1 MSKLSPYFLFLDFD
15 GTLAALAPT
24 PSQAHMAPGLRP
36 LLRKM
41 AGGKNLRLAV
51 ISGRKLSVLRKKV
64 GLSGIAYAGNHGL
77 EIIGPGGLRFTEPSA
92 KGTKP
97 LLNRLYPPLRKALR
111 PLSGVWVENKLLT
124 LTVHFRRGKPRMK
137 DKVLRIVKELLQRQ
151 SLVGC
156 LRLTHGKKVLE
167 IRPKTDWDK
176 GKAVEYLLRLAKKE
190 TALRHTSIYI
200 GDDITDYSAFRA
212 VRKRG
217 GLAVCVGRE
226 QSGVPADLFL
236 PSPQRLL
243 SWLEEWYDR
252 YMNVHVHNG
261 EARRDPP

>member
-1 MSKLSPYFLFLDFD
+1 MTAGF
-15 GTLAALAPT
+15 
-24 PSQAHMAPGLRP
+24 RP
-36 LLRKM
+36 LLKKIARQK
-41 AGGKNLRLAV
+41 GVRLAV
-51 ISGRKLSVLRKKV
+51 ISGRNLSALRSKV
-64 GLSGIAYAGNHGL
+64 GVGDIAYAGNHGL
-77 EIIGPGGLRFTEPSA
+77 EIFGQGLRFTEPSA
-92 KGTKP
+92 RGTMP
-97 LLNRLYPPLRKALR
+97 LLKRLYPQLRKVLR
-111 PLSGVWVENKLLT
+111 PLSGVWVENKRLT
-124 LTVHFRRGKPRMK
+124 LTVHFRQAKARVK
-137 DKVLRIVKELLQRQ
+137 DEVLRIVKELLQRH

-190 TALRHTSIYI
+190 TGLRHTPIYA

-217 GLAVCVGRE
+217 GLAVCVGGE

-236 PSPQRLL
+236 SSPQRLL

-252 YMNVHVHNG
+252 HMDAHIHNG